1 MFTSKS
7 STNNRKP
14 IRSQRSR
21 VNGAVHIF
29 RYHSCCVPTNYN
41 TARQPVVDP
50 TWALYSP
57 PAAPAT
63 GSRSQTHFAR
73 QTALRS
79 PRGAA
84 AAHRSRVLGQPIS
97 NVSQKCCRAKLGL
110 RLGGCVGAHRLLT
123 ASFNLRNR
131 TSRGL
136 WPVRSRYIV
145 KACGHPRQSATP
157 NNASVGRASNIAW
170 ATDLRDRKRICLM
183 LFCRLFQLCV
193 VCSVSFDASFPCALL
208 FPRRC

>member
-1 MFTSKS
+1 MSTSKS

-21 VNGAVHIF
+21 VKGAVHIF

-41 TARQPVVDP
+41 HCAS
-50 TWALYSP
+50 A
-57 PAAPAT
+57 
-63 GSRSQTHFAR
+63 GSRPHMGAVLPAGCAGNGLQVPNTLR
-73 QTALRS
+73 TANRTPFTSAGACRGTSFKSLRS
-79 PRGAA
+79 AN
-84 AAHRSRVLGQPIS
+84 LD
-97 NVSQKCCRAKLGL
+97 VSQKCCRAKLGL

-170 ATDLRDRKRICLM
+170 ATDFARSQTYL
-183 LFCRLFQLCV
+183 V
-193 VCSVSFDASFPCALL
+193 
-208 FPRRC
+208 